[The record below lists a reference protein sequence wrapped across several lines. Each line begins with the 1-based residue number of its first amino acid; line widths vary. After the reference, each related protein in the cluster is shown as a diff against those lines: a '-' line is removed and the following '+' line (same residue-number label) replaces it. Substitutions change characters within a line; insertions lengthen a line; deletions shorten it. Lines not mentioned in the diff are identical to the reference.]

1 MLWYKVEIQVALG
14 YSFWWWNFYIQ
25 LFTKKL
31 FWAFRPCNQYLNFTK
46 MNWLK
51 CLKGTYRQL
60 EIQFQTKR
68 QLFEK
73 ITSTSKYFILTGD
86 NKGLI
91 WTAHNESP
99 GHDQIWWISDHTILY
114 LFTSEIS
121 ALVFCLILVDVY
133 ITTRN
138 VTRGWSFV
146 IAGVSNH
153 YYPFLFSH
161 ANTKIVGWYDPRG
174 YSNTYWIDG
183 LASEATEAAAA
194 ALLLSLSHFPT
205 GGSLTLSRLLLLLQS
220 SPSLLHRRPPPGRG
234 WLSRDIISR
243 RP

>member
-1 MLWYKVEIQVALG
+1 MKKT
-14 YSFWWWNFYIQ
+14 
-25 LFTKKL
+25 FTFL
-31 FWAFRPCNQYLNFTK
+31 VW
-46 MNWLK
+46 
-51 CLKGTYRQL
+51 
-60 EIQFQTKR
+60 

>member
-1 MLWYKVEIQVALG
+1 MGPHTTNPQVMIKAQSPTLLF
-14 YSFWWWNFYIQ
+14 YSRVI
-25 LFTKKL
+25 
-31 FWAFRPCNQYLNFTK
+31 
-46 MNWLK
+46 
-51 CLKGTYRQL
+51 GTR
-60 EIQFQTKR
+60 
-68 QLFEK
+68 
-73 ITSTSKYFILTGD
+73 
-86 NKGLI
+86 
-91 WTAHNESP
+91 
-99 GHDQIWWISDHTILY
+99 
-114 LFTSEIS
+114 
-121 ALVFCLILVDVY
+121 VCLIFVMY
-133 ITTRN
+133 NITRN

-146 IAGVSNH
+146 IASVSNH